1 MAPDTGSS
9 FLGWWR
15 IRFNMQYETVPYQLS
30 CYALLVLGR
39 PRDPEIDERVMEVAR
54 RHLAQNGYDGM
65 SLTAIAEEAG
75 TTRQALYRRWPT
87 KADLA
92 TAAVAAMAR
101 TAERSP
107 TEDSYADLVRE
118 LDAFR
123 RGISRPDGVSMV
135 GTMLLRSTD
144 PELVTFYRE
153 RVVAPRRATLREI
166 LERARDQG
174 LLAPDADLDAAL
186 GMFTGSWYARSLEGV
201 RPLPRWAE
209 RIAAVV
215 WRGLGGKPT

>member
-1 MAPDTGSS
+1 
-9 FLGWWR
+9 
-15 IRFNMQYETVPYQLS
+15 
-30 CYALLVLGR
+30 
-39 PRDPEIDERVMEVAR
+39 MEVAR

-65 SLTAIAEEAG
+65 SLTAIADEAG

-92 TAAVAAMAR
+92 TAAVAAMSR

-107 TEDSYADLVRE
+107 TEDPYADLVRE

-123 RGISRPDGVSMV
+123 RGVSRPDGVSMV

-144 PELVTFYRE
+144 PELVAFYRE
-153 RVVAPRRATLREI
+153 RIVAPRRAALRAI
-166 LERARDQG
+166 LERAKDEG
-174 LLAPDADLDAAL
+174 LLDPDADLDAAL

-201 RPLPRWAE
+201 QPLPRWAE
-209 RIAAVV
+209 RTAAVV
-215 WRGLGGKPT
+215 WSGLGGKPT

>member
-1 MAPDTGSS
+1 M
-9 FLGWWR
+9 
-15 IRFNMQYETVPYQLS
+15 I
-30 CYALLVLGR
+30 CYAWFVLGR

-54 RHLAQNGYDGM
+54 RHLSQNGYDGM
-65 SLTAIAEEAG
+65 SLTAIAGEAG

-92 TAAVAAMAR
+92 TAAVAAMSR

-107 TEDSYADLVRE
+107 TEDPYADLVRE
-118 LDAFR
+118 LGAFR

-153 RVVAPRRATLREI
+153 RIVAPRRAALREI
-166 LERARDQG
+166 LERARDHG
-174 LLAPDADLDAAL
+174 LLSADADIEAAL
-186 GMFTGSWYARSLEGV
+186 GMFTGSWYARSLQGV
-201 RPLPRWAE
+201 PPLPRWAE
-209 RIAAVV
+209 RTAAVI
-215 WRGLGGKPT
+215 WRGLGGTPP